1 MVVTRNASE
10 PDPSF
15 LPAAPANHHHQP
27 PLVQQQAVAHHGGN
41 DLHKTWSTPLESTAT
56 SAVSPI
62 FGVGPMRN
70 VWESLRAGGQTAS
83 SSHEDARSKMYFILA
98 QLFDEDTVRRAMASL
113 PDVTDPKVICSHI
126 CAMQE
131 SQQP

>member
-10 PDPSF
+10 PDSAF
-15 LPAAPANHHHQP
+15 LPAAPNHQQP
-27 PLVQQQAVAHHGGN
+27 PLVQQVVHHQN
-41 DLHKTWSTPLESTAT
+41 DLHKTWSTPLESSSN

-70 VWESLRAGGQTAS
+70 VWESLRAGQTAAS
-83 SSHEDARSKMYFILA
+83 PHEDARSKMYFILA

-113 PDVTDPKVICSHI
+113 PNETDPKVICSHI

-131 SQQP
+131 SQHQP